1 MQFELFRAKEV
12 KSKAQSEQ
20 TASERQD
27 KKRSLTIKN
36 NKIVTQMNEM
46 SARDSVNLNQSVK
59 ELSLF

>member
-36 NKIVTQMNEM
+36 YKIVTQMNEM